1 MAILRKRL
9 SQVCRST
16 VLRTMSKLLDLLFA
30 DCKFSNAGLNS
41 TGITPPR
48 NRQENKNKK
57 VCVFV
62 GGNTIIIKMGFNLNI
77 ANFIG
82 DTFVLGSG
90 EGR

>member
-9 SQVCRST
+9 SHLCRST
-16 VLRTMSKLLDLLFA
+16 VLRTMSKLLDLLST

-48 NRQENKNKK
+48 NRKESGKKK
-57 VCVFV
+57 VSVFI
-62 GGNTIIIKMGFNLNI
+62 GGNTIIIIMVYNLTI
-77 ANFIG
+77 AKFIG
-82 DTFVLGSG
+82 NTFVLGSG